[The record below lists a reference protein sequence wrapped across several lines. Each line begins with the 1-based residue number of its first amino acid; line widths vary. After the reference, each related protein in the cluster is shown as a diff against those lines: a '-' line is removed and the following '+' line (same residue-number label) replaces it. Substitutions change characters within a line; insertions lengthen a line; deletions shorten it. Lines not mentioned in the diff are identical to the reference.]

1 MGGALLLCCK
11 FACDWISTGWRTHDL
26 VKYKRGTLGIFGA
39 QCSRVTDGAFDIQ
52 AALLRELSH
61 STMLESATIST
72 CLLECRSF
80 YRGLG
85 MLSVTN
91 MAIVGV
97 TIAAVEADSW
107 PPAVTSL
114 FFFLHLWCINGWM
127 DGRTD
132 GCGYSRCLGL
142 IFWNAKKE
150 RCCMFPPLRGRF
162 HHFLTRS
169 CFALCWLKYI

>member
-1 MGGALLLCCK
+1 MI
-11 FACDWISTGWRTHDL
+11 WISTGWRTHDL

-61 STMLESATIST
+61 STILESATIST

-80 YRGLG
+80 YRDLG

-114 FFFLHLWCINGWM
+114 FFGICGVSMAGWM
-127 DGRTD
+127 AGRMD
-132 GCGYSRCLGL
+132 VD
-142 IFWNAKKE
+142 IA
-150 RCCMFPPLRGRF
+150 
-162 HHFLTRS
+162 
-169 CFALCWLKYI
+169 AA